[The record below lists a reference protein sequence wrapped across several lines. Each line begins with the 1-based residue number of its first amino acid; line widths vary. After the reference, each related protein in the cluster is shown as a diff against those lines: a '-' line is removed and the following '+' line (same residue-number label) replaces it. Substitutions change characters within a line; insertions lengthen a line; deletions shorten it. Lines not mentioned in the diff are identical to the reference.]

1 MNILRRILFW
11 LPGGQSLGGPYLIA
25 LSLLIALFWA
35 TTINAVAQESEIP
48 TLPPDAETGQPIH
61 AERCANC
68 HGPLGQGDG
77 ELAPNLPN
85 PPAAHGST
93 EYLRTAVPVEMFNTI
108 TDGRIP
114 QGMPPFGSESS
125 DPLSDADRWDL
136 IAIIY
141 SFGTPVENVEAGQL
155 VYEENCLACH
165 GEEGL
170 GDGPDAAGL
179 DTVPGDLAALD
190 FWFNVSNQNVFDSLA
205 NGNQISEHEYELD
218 DEALRSVVDYMRTFS
233 YGYADVLAALRP
245 LETASVSG
253 QAVNVT
259 TGEPLTGEATAL
271 LRAFTSDLDITL
283 TMSQTLNA
291 DGFYIFEL
299 NDVPQD
305 WFFRVSLTHDD
316 VEFGSDFGQVTF
328 DQPELDLPVT
338 VYDKTSDPSRIT
350 VQQMHTFLDFSAD
363 QLTVSELYVVSNEDN
378 SVFVGESGD
387 PAEGTFEF
395 SVPEGAEQLIFQRGF
410 GSIDSFI
417 PATEIIETESGWAD
431 TLPLRPGPGTLTL
444 LVQYS
449 LPYDG
454 EAVLSHPL
462 NYATFSVNLVLP
474 EVGVTLDESNGWVNG
489 GTQAMEGG
497 SVTSYQ
503 QLALPADSE
512 LVLNLEGQPRASGSS
527 TTNLVSDNVLELAIG
542 FGVALL
548 VAGIAAVV
556 IRRWRLDSADEP
568 LDRDE
573 LLQEIAD
580 LDDAYEA
587 GEISE
592 ADYHLEREAILADLK
607 AVWEADSSE

>member
-1 MNILRRILFW
+1 
-11 LPGGQSLGGPYLIA
+11 
-25 LSLLIALFWA
+25 
-35 TTINAVAQESEIP
+35 
-48 TLPPDAETGQPIH
+48 
-61 AERCANC
+61 
-68 HGPLGQGDG
+68 
-77 ELAPNLPN
+77 
-85 PPAAHGST
+85 
-93 EYLRTAVPVEMFNTI
+93 
-108 TDGRIP
+108 
-114 QGMPPFGSESS
+114 MPPFGPDSS
-125 DPLSDADRWDL
+125 DPLSDAERWDL
-136 IAIIY
+136 IATLY
-141 SFGTPVENVEAGQL
+141 SFGTPVEKVEAGQL

-170 GDGPDAAGL
+170 GDGPDADGL
-179 DTVPGDLAALD
+179 ETTPGDLAALD
-190 FWFNVSNQNVFDSLA
+190 FWFKISNQNVFDSLA
-205 NGNQISEHEYELD
+205 NGNQVREHEYELD
-218 DEALRSVVDYMRTFS
+218 DEALHSVVDYMRTFS
-233 YGYADVLAALRP
+233 YGHADVLAALRP

-253 QAVNVT
+253 QAINAT
-259 TGEPLTGEATAL
+259 TGEPLTDETTAL
-271 LRAFTSDLDITL
+271 LRAFTRDLDITL

-291 DGFYIFEL
+291 EGYYIFDL

-305 WFFRVSLTHDD
+305 WFFRISLTHDD

-350 VQQMHTFLDFSAD
+350 VQQMHTFLDFSDD

-387 PAEGTFEF
+387 PAGGTFEF
-395 SVPEGAEQLIFQRGF
+395 SVPDGAEQLIFQRGF

-454 EAVLSHPL
+454 EVALAHPL

-474 EVGVTLDESNGWVNG
+474 DVGVTLDESSGWVNG

-503 QLALPADSE
+503 QLALPAGSE
-512 LVLNLEGQPRASGSS
+512 LVLNLEGQPRAGGTS
-527 TTNLVSDNVLELAIG
+527 TINLVSDNALELAIG
-542 FGVALL
+542 FAAALV

-556 IRRWRLDSADEP
+556 IRRWRLDSGDEI

-587 GEISE
+587 GEIGE
-592 ADYHLEREAILADLK
+592 ADYHRDREAILADLK
-607 AVWEADSSE
+607 AIWEADSGE

>member
-1 MNILRRILFW
+1 MNILSRFLFR
-11 LPGGQSLGGPYLIA
+11 LPGGQSLGGLYLIA
-25 LSLLIALFWA
+25 FVLVITLLWA
-35 TTINAVAQESEIP
+35 TAHSVVAQESELP
-48 TLPPDAETGQPIH
+48 NQPPDTETGLAIY
-61 AERCANC
+61 ADRCANC
-68 HGPLGQGDG
+68 HGPFGQGDG

-85 PPAAHGST
+85 PPTAHGSA
-93 EYLRTAVPVEMFNTI
+93 EYLQTAVPVEMFDVI
-108 TDGRIP
+108 TSGRIP
-114 QGMPPFGSESS
+114 QGMPPFGQDSS

-136 IAIIY
+136 IATLY

-165 GEEGL
+165 GEDGR
-170 GDGPDAAGL
+170 GDGPEAAGL
-179 DTVPGDLAALD
+179 DTAPGDLAEIG
-190 FWFNVSNQNVFDSLA
+190 FWFNISNQNVFDSLA
-205 NGNQISEHEYELD
+205 NVNQIKEHAYELD

-253 QAVNVT
+253 QAINAS
-259 TGEPLTGEATAL
+259 TGEPLADETTAL
-271 LRAFTSDLDITL
+271 LRAFTRDLNITL

-291 DGFYIFEL
+291 EGYYLFDLE
-299 NDVPQD
+299 DVPQD
-305 WFFRVSLTHDD
+305 WFFRISLTHDD

-338 VYDKTSDPSRIT
+338 VYNKTSDPSRIT
-350 VQQMHTFLDFSAD
+350 IQQMHTFLDFSDD

-378 SVFVGESGD
+378 TVFVGESGD
-387 PAEGTFEF
+387 PAGGTFEF
-395 SVPEGAEQLIFQRGF
+395 SVPEGADQLIFQRGF

-417 PATEIIETESGWAD
+417 PATEIIETNSGWAD
-431 TLPLRPGPGTLTL
+431 TLPLRPGPGSLTL

-454 EAVLSHPL
+454 EVAFAHPL

-474 EVGVTLDESNGWVNG
+474 DVGVTLDESSGWVNG

-503 QLALPADSE
+503 QMALPAGSE
-512 LVLNLEGQPRASGSS
+512 LVLNLEGQPRAGGIS
-527 TTNLVSDNVLELAIG
+527 TTNLVSDNALELVL
-542 FGVALL
+542 GVAAAL
-548 VAGIAAVV
+548 VVVGIAAVV
-556 IRRWRLDSADEP
+556 IRRWQLDSGDEI

-580 LDDAYEA
+580 LDDAYDA

-592 ADYHLEREAILADLK
+592 TDYQRDREAILADLK
-607 AVWEADSSE
+607 AIWETDPAE

>member
-1 MNILRRILFW
+1 MNIFRRFLFW
-11 LPGGQSLGGPYLIA
+11 LPGSQSLGGPYLIV
-25 LSLLIALFWA
+25 LSLLIALIWA
-35 TTINAVAQESEIP
+35 TANSAAAQESELP
-48 TLPPDAETGQPIH
+48 TQPPDTDAGLAIY
-61 AERCANC
+61 ADRCANC
-68 HGPLGQGDG
+68 HGPFGQGDG

-85 PPAAHGST
+85 PPTAHGSA
-93 EYLRTAVPVEMFNTI
+93 EYLQTAVPTEMFGVI
-108 TDGRIP
+108 TSGRIP
-114 QGMPPFGSESS
+114 RGMPPFGPDSS
-125 DPLSDADRWDL
+125 DPLSDAERWDL
-136 IAIIY
+136 IATLY
-141 SFGTPVENVEAGQL
+141 SFGTPVEKVEAGQL

-170 GDGPDAAGL
+170 GDGPDADGL
-179 DTVPGDLAALD
+179 ETTPGDLAELD
-190 FWFNVSNQNVFDSLA
+190 FWFKISNQNVFDSLA
-205 NGNQISEHEYELD
+205 NGNQVREHEYELD
-218 DEALRSVVDYMRTFS
+218 DEALHSVVDYMRTFS
-233 YGYADVLAALRP
+233 YGHADVLAALRP

-253 QAVNVT
+253 QAINAT
-259 TGEPLTGEATAL
+259 TGEPLTDETTAL
-271 LRAFTSDLDITL
+271 LRAFTRDLDITL

-291 DGFYIFEL
+291 EGYYIFDL

-305 WFFRVSLTHDD
+305 WFFRISLTHDD

-328 DQPELDLPVT
+328 DQPGLDLPVT

-350 VQQMHTFLDFSAD
+350 VQQMHTFLDFSDD

-387 PAEGTFEF
+387 PAGGTFEF
-395 SVPEGAEQLIFQRGF
+395 SVPDGAEQLIFQRGF

-417 PATEIIETESGWAD
+417 PATEIIETDSGWAD

-454 EAVLSHPL
+454 EVALAHPL

-474 EVGVTLDESNGWVNG
+474 DVGVTLDESSGWVNG

-503 QLALPADSE
+503 QLALPAGSE
-512 LVLNLEGQPRASGSS
+512 LVLNLEGQPRAGGTS
-527 TTNLVSDNVLELAIG
+527 TINLVSDNALELAIG
-542 FGVALL
+542 FAAALV

-556 IRRWRLDSADEP
+556 IRRWRLDSGDEI

-587 GEISE
+587 GEIGE
-592 ADYHLEREAILADLK
+592 ADYHRDREAILADLK
-607 AVWEADSSE
+607 AIWEADSGE